1 LASADK
7 AQRNR
12 PQQERDL
19 EGALAV
25 LSSLGEVAYR
35 WALDEDRLEWDGD
48 VQSVLGVDPRGIASG
63 RDYDALV
70 EPNDGECRRDVILSA
85 GAADR
90 GSGVPYRAEYA
101 LRPGGPDH
109 PSLWIEDCGRW
120 YGDGS
125 PSPRRAVG
133 IIRVVSDRQEHQRRQ
148 NFRSSHDELTGFYN
162 RTRLLELLGEALEQA
177 EHFHSSSAFLLIS
190 IDRFRLI
197 NDRYGFEVGDKV
209 LAAIAKR
216 VASRLRAGDAIG
228 RFSGNKLGVILDDC
242 SDATIAVA
250 AQRFL
255 DVAREAVVT
264 TENGAIAVT
273 ISIGGVTLP
282 RNAHSISEATAHAE
296 EALFRSRRHGH
307 GRFQPYVRSHSQAAE
322 RLVNAVVSTEMIQA
336 LGDNRICLAFQ
347 PIVDAS
353 SREPA
358 LYECL
363 LRLERPDGTIVEA
376 QSFLPQSERLG
387 LSRLLD
393 RRALELALNTL
404 VARTDV
410 LLSVNVTADSATEPS
425 WLAFLRGAVAH
436 RPDIA
441 RRLVVEITES
451 AAVKNVDEAAR
462 FVGAVKSL
470 GCRVALDDFGAG
482 YSSFRILRRLDI
494 DFVKIDGGFIRNLA
508 DNDDDKIFVR
518 TLLTLARHHGLK
530 TVAEWVRDDES
541 AALLWQWGVDYLQG
555 DLAGA
560 PLLYLAEPG
569 ALRGRQ
575 TA

>member
-1 LASADK
+1 M
-7 AQRNR
+7 
-12 PQQERDL
+12 
-19 EGALAV
+19 
-25 LSSLGEVAYR
+25 
-35 WALDEDRLEWDGD
+35 
-48 VQSVLGVDPRGIASG
+48 
-63 RDYDALV
+63 
-70 EPNDGECRRDVILSA
+70 
-85 GAADR
+85 
-90 GSGVPYRAEYA
+90 
-101 LRPGGPDH
+101 
-109 PSLWIEDCGRW
+109 
-120 YGDGS
+120 
-125 PSPRRAVG
+125 
-133 IIRVVSDRQEHQRRQ
+133 
-148 NFRSSHDELTGFYN
+148 
-162 RTRLLELLGEALEQA
+162 ELLGEALEQA
-177 EHFHSSSAFLLIS
+177 ERFHSSSAFLLIS

-242 SDATIAVA
+242 SDATIAIA

-282 RNAHSISEATAHAE
+282 RNAHSIGEATAHAE

-393 RRALELALNTL
+393 RRALELALTTL
-404 VARTDV
+404 MPAPTCRCRSTSPPI
-410 LLSVNVTADSATEPS
+410 LQLNRAGSP
-425 WLAFLRGAVAH
+425 
-436 RPDIA
+436 I
-441 RRLVVEITES
+441 S
-451 AAVKNVDEAAR
+451 AAP
-462 FVGAVKSL
+462 S
-470 GCRVALDDFGAG
+470 
-482 YSSFRILRRLDI
+482 RI
-494 DFVKIDGGFIRNLA
+494 VPTSHGGWWSRSQS
-508 DNDDDKIFVR
+508 R
-518 TLLTLARHHGLK
+518 PR
-530 TVAEWVRDDES
+530 
-541 AALLWQWGVDYLQG
+541 
-555 DLAGA
+555 
-560 PLLYLAEPG
+560 
-569 ALRGRQ
+569 
-575 TA
+575 